1 MDMSTFMPMIKMSM
15 EQEEEPDSQAAGD
28 PEDTMEELFKRSELD
43 TVISFADMMSDE
55 LNMGEL
61 SKEEILQRI
70 EEEEDPDMSPEE
82 KEKALEAM
90 RALMDMEV
98 RLRLSDSQNRYDM
111 TFLQEFED
119 VNAMNEGAN
128 LFKSLSEFANESEE
142 IPADEEAMSGLMGG
156 NATYSLGKKTF
167 GIRRP
172 APDLSELR
180 QDEEMGM
187 LMPMLENM
195 GRGTLRIELPPDVP
209 LDIALDVG
217 HGAVTLNTGGLAVER
232 LNLDLQQGDALVTL
246 PAYQP
251 VASEPGTMLGELAVQ
266 NGDIT
271 LVIDPDVA
279 ARLELNRSGSGI
291 DPQYDPQF
299 YNYLVGDVLEARDI
313 EAAEIVVHYTVTA
326 PHGQITVRQSGQ
338 DE

>member
-1 MDMSTFMPMIKMSM
+1 MLSGLLAVLLLSQCATTEEIWINPDQSLRREFTMDMSTFMPMIKMSM

-70 EEEEDPDMSPEE
+70 EEEEGPDMSPEE
-82 KEKALEAM
+82 KEKAVEAI

-128 LFKSLSEFANESEE
+128 LFKSLSELADESEE
-142 IPADEEAMSGLMGG
+142 MPADEEAMSGLMGG

-172 APDLSELR
+172 APDLSELQ

-195 GRGTLRIELPPDVP
+195 ENQLIIHVP
-209 LDIALDVG
+209 KKVKKVNLKEAEIDG
-217 HGAVTLNTGGLAVER
+217 NTVR
-232 LNLDLQQGDALVTL
+232 VSI
-246 PAYQP
+246 PAFP
-251 VASEPGTMLGELAVQ
+251 EEGKPFE
-266 NGDIT
+266 
-271 LVIDPDVA
+271 
-279 ARLELNRSGSGI
+279 LELK
-291 DPQYDPQF
+291 YK
-299 YNYLVGDVLEARDI
+299 
-313 EAAEIVVHYTVTA
+313 
-326 PHGQITVRQSGQ
+326 
-338 DE
+338 